1 MQKYSFWEN
10 SNTLYK
16 FCLRISQFSFNLCQ
30 IKLILLLFMVLFHK
44 NLFNFYKMEL
54 KIIDY
59 GGIEY
64 QKMTD
69 LRTKILRTP
78 LGLTYTEE
86 YLLKD
91 KEDILMACL
100 ENEVMIGCC
109 ILTVLNTKTIQ
120 LRQIAVLDAFQ
131 KKSIGTR
138 LIELAEKIAKE
149 KSIQFITLH
158 ARKVVADFYLKLGYQ
173 IEGDEFVEVN
183 IPHLQMTKMII

>member
-1 MQKYSFWEN
+1 
-10 SNTLYK
+10 
-16 FCLRISQFSFNLCQ
+16 
-30 IKLILLLFMVLFHK
+30 MVLFHK

-100 ENEVMIGCC
+100 ENEEMIGCC
-109 ILTVLNTKTIQ
+109 ILTVLDTTTIQ

-131 KKSIGTR
+131 KKGIGTR
-138 LIELAEKIAKE
+138 LVELAEKIAKE

-183 IPHLQMTKMII
+183 IPHLQMTKMID